1 MTGRWWI
8 VINVDIHPGRI
19 AVMGHAGAGEPGH
32 DIVCAA
38 VSALVQTL
46 QETLEQR
53 CDTSVSSAVAPGK
66 AVFTW
71 DKLTTEADLLT
82 ESLIIGLS
90 GIEES
95 YPNNLHI
102 N

>member
-1 MTGRWWI
+1 M
-8 VINVDIHPGRI
+8 INVDIHPGRI
-19 AVMGHAGAGEPGH
+19 AVTGHAGSGEPGH

-46 QETLEQR
+46 RDTLELR
-53 CDTSVSSAVAPGK
+53 CDSSVSSAVAPGN

-71 DKLTTEADLLT
+71 TRLSTEADLLT
-82 ESLIIGLS
+82 DSLIIGLR

-95 YPNNLHI
+95 YPANLHI